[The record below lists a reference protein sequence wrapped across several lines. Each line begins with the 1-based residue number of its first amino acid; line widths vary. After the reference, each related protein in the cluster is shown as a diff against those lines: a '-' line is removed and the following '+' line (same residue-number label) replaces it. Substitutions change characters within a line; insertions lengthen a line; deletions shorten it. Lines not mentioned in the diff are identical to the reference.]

1 VSTMTTIDADFLAF
15 LAKVKTGAQVLEA
28 DFDAVVS
35 AIVAN
40 ISTINTDMQK
50 VETWIGEIL
59 PVAQAAGLSSGD
71 AAVVTSALSDAQ
83 SVVTGLDAV
92 AASVNAGNNDV
103 TAIVSGV
110 AAVQQASAATSNLV
124 ATVAAMPVPAAAQ
137 VVSPP
142 TPNEG

>member
-1 VSTMTTIDADFLAF
+1 
-15 LAKVKTGAQVLEA
+15 
-28 DFDAVVS
+28 
-35 AIVAN
+35 
-40 ISTINTDMQK
+40 MQK